1 MKLIFALIV
10 FALSIGNTKAYS
22 QNCVLTCPSNIIV
35 KAEAGK
41 EGAVVNFSGAVVQGE
56 CGEIVYSPA
65 SGSFFRLGSHS
76 IIVTSASGQ
85 KCSFTLIVTDNE
97 PPVLSPLQ
105 LSTDKLWP
113 ASNKMKKVGVY
124 YTVTDNGEK
133 VNTVLSVSSNA
144 TDTENKDWEIVNNNL
159 LRLKASRLPDGMP
172 RIYIITVTS
181 TDEAGNKTTRS
192 TSIAVSKTMMAEP
205 AGTE

>member
-1 MKLIFALIV
+1 MKFIIV
-10 FALSIGNTKAYS
+10 ITAFLFFLGNIKGYA
-22 QNCVLTCPSNIIV
+22 QNCILTCPSNIIV
-35 KAEAGK
+35 KAETGK
-41 EGAVVNFSGAVVQGE
+41 EGVVVNFSGAVTQGD
-56 CGEIVYSPA
+56 CGTLSYTPS

-76 IIVTSASGQ
+76 IIVTSTSGQ

-105 LSTDKLWP
+105 LSIDKLWP

-144 TDTENKDWEIVNNNL
+144 TDTDNKDFEIVNNNL
-159 LRLKASRLPDGMP
+159 LKLKASRLPDGMP
-172 RIYIITVTS
+172 RIYTITVTS
-181 TDEAGNKTTRS
+181 TDEAGNKTIRS
-192 TSIAVSKTMMAEP
+192 TSIAVSKTMIAET
-205 AGTE
+205 AVTK

>member
-1 MKLIFALIV
+1 MKFTIVITAFAFLQ
-10 FALSIGNTKAYS
+10 ATTTAYS
-22 QNCVLTCPSNIIV
+22 QNCVLTCPANIIV
-35 KAEAGK
+35 KTEAGK
-41 EGAVVNFSGAVVQGE
+41 EGTVVNFSGAVAQGD
-56 CGEIVYSPA
+56 CGTLSYSPA

-76 IIVTSASGQ
+76 IIVTSATGQ

-105 LSTDKLWP
+105 LSIDKLWP

-144 TDTENKDWEIVNNNL
+144 TDTDNKDFEIINNNL
-159 LRLKASRLPDGMP
+159 LKLKASRLPDGMP
-172 RIYIITVTS
+172 RIYTITVTS
-181 TDEAGNKTTRS
+181 TDDAGNKTTRS
-192 TSIAVSKTMMAEP
+192 TSIAVSKTIIAEP
-205 AGTE
+205 AISK